1 MSHSAGQC
9 DSSGME
15 ESLNARIVRDDAPE
29 AAMRRLKDSPKH
41 ALEVTLGYFDDPLI
55 GACDRFY
62 QSDEWASVRA
72 LLPVRKGRALDLG
85 AGRGI
90 ASYALARDGWDVTA
104 SEPDTSDLIGAGAIR
119 RLAPEASLSINVV
132 EEFGENLSFSDAVF
146 DLVYC
151 RQVLHHADNLYAMCR
166 EIARIL
172 KPGGIFLATRE
183 HVISKPEDLPA
194 FLEKHLLH
202 RLHGRENAHLLR
214 EYTDSIEN
222 AGLRLLRAL
231 GPMES
236 VINYYQCHTMTG
248 GVRVPRH
255 CSDCS
260 DTEER
265 NCWRMRNTSPEG
277 LFCDGWRQG
286 SRAASIPPAACTVSW
301 PRRKAFGNI
310 EDPHLQSEYKSRG
323 A

>member
-236 VINYYQCHTMTG
+236 VINYYPMSYDDWWSACAAPLFRLFGYRGTQLLANEKHVAGRALLRWLAARKSRSIDTPGRMYSFLAEKK
-248 GVRVPRH
+248 GVRQH
-255 CSDCS
+255 
-260 DTEER
+260 
-265 NCWRMRNTSPEG
+265 
-277 LFCDGWRQG
+277 
-286 SRAASIPPAACTVSW
+286 
-301 PRRKAFGNI
+301 
-310 EDPHLQSEYKSRG
+310 
-323 A
+323 